1 MLINKE
7 QVKKLE
13 EFCEEYDYNFRPTYS
28 GRGMMG
34 RTCVGFVT
42 DDTEFKLAMSLVC
55 HFGRDEEIVDLF
67 VQSSSASD
75 DMGMSTIIYF
85 PNLSIDDQ

>member
-1 MLINKE
+1 MVITKE
-7 QVKKLE
+7 QSKALE
-13 EFCEEYDYNFRPTYS
+13 EFCEDHDYDYRPDYS

-34 RTCVGFVT
+34 RTCIGFVT

-55 HFGRDEEIVDLF
+55 HFGRDAEMVDVF

-75 DMGMSTIIYF
+75 DMGKSTIIYF
-85 PNLSIDDQ
+85 PNVSVDE